1 MLITL
6 TAEQVEQVVKADMV
20 HRGTESSI
28 YRGPDQIVAKKEA
41 GKTPHRHTATPHA
54 HTCTHLS
61 EHRIVE
67 PVV

>member
-28 YRGPDQIVAKKEA
+28 YRGPDQMVAKKEA
-41 GKTPHRHTATPHA
+41 GKTHTGTPHA